1 MPSPSSPPVRAGAR
15 APVRYCPE
23 LGRAICARIAA
34 GASQHELAREPGM
47 PSRRTFRDWA
57 LREPEFAAAFEAAK
71 DEARARQVAADRAAD
86 LAPHSGRL
94 WRRMLSRAGRR
105 GGSVSPYTPELGEA
119 ICARI
124 AAGES
129 VLAIGGDPAMPCTVT
144 IYNWA
149 RRNDG
154 FRQMYLAAKEI
165 AADMMFD
172 LARDIALEST
182 EATLRS
188 DALRIRTLRWHVAQ
202 VAPKNYGLRRALG
215 RSPDEE
221 DGEAGGRPVLNV
233 TIQRF
238 GKDDGGPQFVNQAG
252 EPVARPPGL

>member
-1 MPSPSSPPVRAGAR
+1 MPSPSSPPARAGAR

-34 GASQHELAREPGM
+34 GTSQHELAREPGM

-57 LREPEFAAAFEAAK
+57 LREPEFAAAYEAAK

-86 LAPHSGRL
+86 AGRI

-105 GGSVSPYTPELGEA
+105 GGSVSIYTPDLGEA

-129 VLAIGGDPAMPCTVT
+129 VLAIGDDPAMPCAVS
-144 IYNWA
+144 IHNWA
-149 RRNDG
+149 RRNDE
-154 FRQMYLAAKEI
+154 FRKMYLAAKDI
-165 AADMMFD
+165 AADLMFD
-172 LARDIALEST
+172 LARDIALETT
-182 EATLRS
+182 EATVRS
-188 DALRIRTLRWHVAQ
+188 DALRISTLRWHVAQ
-202 VAPKNYGLRRALG
+202 VAPKKYGTRRALG
-215 RSPDEE
+215 PAADEG
-221 DGEAGGRPVLNV
+221 DGAGGGGRPVLNV

-238 GKDDGGPQFVNQAG
+238 SGKDDGGPQFVNLAG
-252 EPVARPPGL
+252 EAVARPPGA